1 MKKASIATLLLLLG
15 GRGGVLAQ
23 TGGHGAE
30 TGLQLRLEMTQATF
44 QRADMVTLRILIEN
58 GQPGCRTRLFD
69 RVISGDPSPRRP
81 LSQVDLEIFD
91 EGGKRVPRGTHSEA
105 NWASM
110 DPRTLMRLDCWE
122 SFGKLVM
129 PASAEWGYRLSAG
142 RYRVRAK
149 MALKVRDFF
158 IKRPSLAKES
168 AEWTGMKPESFMD
181 ALADEMLV
189 SDEVAF
195 EIRP

>member
-1 MKKASIATLLLLLG
+1 MKKLFIAPLLLLSGLHT
-15 GRGGVLAQ
+15 GVLAQ
-23 TGGHGAE
+23 TGRHAVDA
-30 TGLQLRLEMTQATF
+30 GLLLRLEVTQPSF
-44 QRADMVTLRILIEN
+44 QHGDMVTFRVLIEN

-105 NWASM
+105 NWAIM

-122 SFGKLVM
+122 SYGKVVA

-158 IKRPSLAKES
+158 IKRPSLARES

>member
-1 MKKASIATLLLLLG
+1 MRKASIAMLLFLLG
-15 GRGGVLAQ
+15 LQSGVPAQ
-23 TGGHGAE
+23 TGPHEAG
-30 TGLQLRLEMTQATF
+30 TGLLLRLDATQATF
-44 QRADMVTLRILIEN
+44 QRPDMVTLRIVIEN
-58 GQPGCRTRLFD
+58 GRPGCRTQFFD

-81 LSQVDLEIFD
+81 LSHLELEIFD
-91 EGGKRVPRGTHSEA
+91 EGGKRIPRGTHPEA

-129 PASAEWGYRLSAG
+129 PASAEWGYRLPAG
-142 RYRVRAK
+142 RYRVRAR
-149 MALKVRDFF
+149 MTLKVRDFF
-158 IKRPSLAKES
+158 VQRPSLTKES
-168 AEWTGMKPESFMD
+168 AEWAGMKLKAFLD
-181 ALADEMLV
+181 ALADEVLV